1 MSEIYQTGSEGERL
15 LADWLTS
22 QGRAVKPSDI
32 KTFDLIVDGRY
43 AEVKSSRGPYAKLG
57 FVGLTDAQR
66 IAMLKGPEFT
76 LLHRLQYRSP
86 RSARSC

>member
-32 KTFDLIVDGRY
+32 KTFDLIVDGR
-43 AEVKSSRGPYAKLG
+43 
-57 FVGLTDAQR
+57 
-66 IAMLKGPEFT
+66 
-76 LLHRLQYRSP
+76 
-86 RSARSC
+86 